1 MRIKFLEVFFIVAYS
16 GGNGQTFEN
25 YGVVCSN
32 VEEVIEM
39 IMSKDLW
46 NAVVCSKYKQT
57 EKGMLRTIYSKF

>member
-16 GGNGQTFEN
+16 GGKGQTFEN

-39 IMSKDLW
+39 IMSKGLW
-46 NAVVCSKYKQT
+46 YAEVCSQSMNKQKKT
-57 EKGMLRTIYSKF
+57 C